1 MLETVFGKF
10 EGDAQDLHS
19 ARLSKRTS
27 RTAEQRMYLTK
38 PIVAQYHRLSEPS
51 QRARQN
57 ISMAFYKDTRIGPRT
72 CTMIWIPNKNERQSK
87 SGRAANLDV
96 VCRQC
101 TVIRIAL
108 FLEGYAQRR
117 I

>member
-27 RTAEQRMYLTK
+27 RTAEKCMYPTK

-51 QRARQN
+51 QRMRETEYVDG
-57 ISMAFYKDTRIGPRT
+57 I
-72 CTMIWIPNKNERQSK
+72 
-87 SGRAANLDV
+87 L
-96 VCRQC
+96 
-101 TVIRIAL
+101 
-108 FLEGYAQRR
+108 QRHQDQTTNVHGDPDSEKK
-117 I
+117 